1 MKGSHKAILLSVTA
15 IVIAL
20 VVSSNWSNLA
30 QNTASITAGKLP
42 TTTYSPTNQPTNQQA
57 VQGYNGP
64 VTVTDQLT
72 DALNP
77 SQTRTDATNALVTY
91 YFQNSDGTYRSPVVS
106 GSNTAT
112 VYVNPTIKTIWMQVK
127 IPSGQAFY
135 VAIDKMAGTNSR
147 MGTPTWAQPDL
158 SNLYSPVFPVDV
170 TGLSQVGTGL
180 TAPSIQL
187 PIQLY
192 TQSATSNVSINSALY
207 ITNTNHTAVG
217 AGSRQNIEP
226 LTLNF
231 AVASTG
237 IAISQIKFSLND
249 TTTNDINT
257 GQSYCAVPS
266 GLAGVGQPTNVY
278 FNAPNVQQI
287 VGAST
292 VTYQMNI
299 ASDQT
304 IRTANF
310 IEVPQVGQNWVSLNC
325 YIQSN
330 LPATSNGIT
339 FTPSV
344 IWTDMQGAVNTITGH
359 TFKIVA

>member
-1 MKGSHKAILLSVTA
+1 MKSQNKAIILSAVA
-15 IVIAL
+15 IIVAIAVL
-20 VVSSNWSNLA
+20 ANWGNLSA
-30 QNTASITAGKLP
+30 NTASYLP
-42 TTTYSPTNQPTNQQA
+42 KPTPTGTPNPQPTSTG
-57 VQGYNGP
+57 QGYTGP
-64 VTVTDQLT
+64 LTVTDQIT

-77 SQTRTDATNALVTY
+77 STVRTDATNALVTY
-91 YFQNSDGTYRSPVVS
+91 YLQNADGTYRQPVVS

-112 VYVNPTIKTIWMQVK
+112 VYVSPQITQVWMQVK
-127 IPSGQAFY
+127 IPAGQAFY
-135 VAIDKMAGTNSR
+135 VAADRMAGTNSR
-147 MGTPTWAQPDL
+147 MGAPIWAQPDL
-158 SNLYSPVFPVDV
+158 SNLYTQVFPINVQNV
-170 TGLSQVGTGL
+170 QAIGTGL
-180 TAPSIQL
+180 TTPSIQI

-192 TQSATSNVSINSALY
+192 TQSSTSNVSINSGNY

-237 IAISQIKFSLND
+237 IAISQVKLVLND

-257 GQSYCAVPS
+257 GQSYCAIPN
-266 GLAGVGQPTNVY
+266 GLAGVGQPTNIY
-278 FNAPNVQQI
+278 LNAPNVQQI

-292 VTYQMNI
+292 VTYQINV

-304 IRTANF
+304 IRTAQLV
-310 IEVPQVGQNWVSLNC
+310 EVPQVGQNWVSLNC

-330 LPATSNGIT
+330 LPSTNAGIT

-344 IWTDMQGAVNTITGH
+344 IWIDMQGAVNTITGH